1 MGAIVLNNNIDF
13 CLHLYTEAALFELNS
28 LFSGAKHLEI
38 KLDHAQNQ
46 MMQQDRIVRG
56 IEEKE
61 SDMIEALRAKDSQLA
76 VLRVRMQEADE
87 ELKSKTES
95 LRNLTA
101 ENER

>member
-1 MGAIVLNNNIDF
+1 MLLSSVFEIFSIV
-13 CLHLYTEAALFELNS
+13 
-28 LFSGAKHLEI
+28 SGARHLEI
-38 KLDHAQNQ
+38 KLEHAQNQ

-61 SDMIEALRAKDSQLA
+61 RDLNEALKAKDSQLA

-87 ELKSKTES
+87 ELKSKTEL

-101 ENER
+101 ENERCGFFHVITC